1 MQFVCYGDKA
11 SNAGISETIV
21 FGVTV
26 SGVIMVSGKIVFGT
40 FGFGVTVSRGN
51 PSGVTRVSGKIVSA
65 AIQSN
70 TEGVGSTL
78 PEISIALT

>member
-1 MQFVCYGDKA
+1 MQYVCYGVKA

-21 FGVTV
+21 
-26 SGVIMVSGKIVFGT
+26 
-40 FGFGVTVSRGN
+40 FGVTVSRGN

-78 PEISIALT
+78 PEKSIALT